1 MQYIL
6 YNIRFGYSISVYIVT
21 MEFTDMYNFDSA
33 NIKRECNFM
42 IEPGRVI
49 PFSTY
54 NMGLSQSSK
63 HSDFTE
69 KIKIWKESKNTI

>member
-42 IEPGRVI
+42 IELGRVI
-49 PFSTY
+49 PFSPLRYWTF
-54 NMGLSQSSK
+54 SK
-63 HSDFTE
+63 FKTS
-69 KIKIWKESKNTI
+69 